1 MAIRVRCVSILCI
14 GSLMVPMA
22 QANGVKVS
30 LDKQSMKAGTSMISG
45 AIDQTLMGIVNQVM
59 YEKTPAQV
67 IDELMYT
74 YGDQSSNPL
83 AGIAQ
88 LLSQQSIYLGMAI
101 TAAQCIVN
109 VLPPT
114 SPHIVAAKLVI
125 NELSTCNTCVQT
137 ILSAMPQNG
146 QTTAAA
152 SVPSATGATPA
163 VNAAPAAA
171 PVSTNALE
179 SAVMTLVDAAA
190 SAVQTIS
197 SSAGSSSSSSSSS
210 TAGSASSSS
219 AHQHGSHT
227 SHK

>member
-1 MAIRVRCVSILCI
+1 
-14 GSLMVPMA
+14 MVPMA

-30 LDKQSMKAGTSMISG
+30 LDKQSMKAGASVISG
-45 AIDQTLMGIVNQVM
+45 AIDQALMEIVNQVM

-67 IDELMYT
+67 IDELVYA

-83 AGIAQ
+83 PGIAQ
-88 LLSQQSIYLGMAI
+88 LLLQQSIYLGMAI

-114 SPHIVAAKLVI
+114 SPHLVAAKLVI
-125 NELSTCNTCVQT
+125 NELSVCNTSLQT
-137 ILSAMPQNG
+137 ILSAMPQNN
-146 QTTAAA
+146 QATASAQ
-152 SVPSATGATPA
+152 SATGVTPA
-163 VNAAPAAA
+163 PA
-171 PVSTNALE
+171 PVSTNAFE

-197 SSAGSSSSSSSSS
+197 SSAGSSSS

-219 AHQHGSHT
+219 AHQHRSHT